1 MLRDM
6 SRPATILIQLDLPD
20 SLIAEIRRAAP
31 GARLI
36 TRAEAKQ
43 EPELWRTVEVMLTH
57 KFKLER
63 LNDAPA
69 LRWIQTQGAGVE
81 WLLTPEVRARKELTV
96 TNASGV
102 HAEPIAEH
110 VFGLMLALSRRL
122 PEVLALQRERRWDT
136 APFLKDVPTL
146 AGATLGIL
154 GVGAIGLHVAQLG
167 AAFGMRVLGLR
178 RGGEPAPHVE
188 RMFGPSELHA
198 LLRESHYVVNALP
211 ATDATRG
218 LIGPAEL
225 AAMRAD
231 AILINIGRGTT
242 VQTDALVSALRE
254 RRIRGAG
261 LDVTDPEPLP
271 SEHPLWTV
279 PNVIITPHFSGGRP
293 DYYQRAVAI
302 FTDNLRRYA
311 AGEALRNV
319 VDVHEGY

>member
-1 MLRDM
+1 MLPDM
-6 SRPATILIQLDLPD
+6 SRPATILVNIDLPD
-20 SLIAEIRRAAP
+20 SLLAEIRRAAP
-31 GARLI
+31 DARLI
-36 TRAEAKQ
+36 TRAQAKEQ
-43 EPELWRTVEVMLTH
+43 PDVWRTVEVMITH
-57 KFKLER
+57 KFRLER

-81 WLLTPEVRARKELTV
+81 WLLTPEVRKRSDLII

-110 VFGLMLALSRRL
+110 VFGLMLALTRRL
-122 PEVLALQRERRWDT
+122 PEVLALQQEQRWDT
-136 APFLKDVPTL
+136 APFLKGVPTL
-146 AGATLGIL
+146 AGATLAIL
-154 GVGAIGLHVAQLG
+154 GVGAIGLRVAQLA
-167 AAFGMRVLGLR
+167 AAFGMRVLGMR
-178 RGGEPAPHVE
+178 RGGEPAPNVE
-188 RMFGPSELHA
+188 HMFEPNELHA
-198 LLRESHYVVNALP
+198 LLREAQYVVNALP

-218 LIGPAEL
+218 MIGPAEL
-225 AAMRAD
+225 AAMRSD

-271 SEHPLWTV
+271 PEHPLWNL

-293 DYYQRAVAI
+293 DYSQRAVAI

-311 AGEALRNV
+311 AGKALHNV
-319 VDVHEGY
+319 VDVREGY

>member
-1 MLRDM
+1 MLHDM
-6 SRPATILIQLDLPD
+6 SRPATILVQLDLPD
-20 SLIAEIRRAAP
+20 SLLSEIRRAAP
-31 GARLI
+31 AARLI
-36 TRAEAKQ
+36 TRTEIKQ
-43 EPELWRTVEVMLTH
+43 QPQAWRTVEVMLTH

-81 WLLTPEVRARKELTV
+81 WLLTAEVRARGDLII

-102 HAEPIAEH
+102 HADPIAEH
-110 VFGLMLALSRRL
+110 VFGLMLALTRRL
-122 PEVLALQRERRWDT
+122 PEVLALQREQRWDA

-154 GVGAIGLHVAQLG
+154 GVGAIGLHVAQLA
-167 AAFGMRVLGLR
+167 AAFGMRVLGMR
-178 RGGEPAPHVE
+178 RSGEPAPNVE
-188 RMFGPSELHA
+188 RMYEPSELHA

-218 LIGPAEL
+218 LIGAAEL
-225 AAMRAD
+225 AAMRSD
-231 AILINIGRGTT
+231 AILVNIGRGTT

-271 SEHPLWTV
+271 PEHPLWKL

-293 DYYQRAVAI
+293 DYHERAVAI